1 MTPHLAEVIA
11 RMIEAKL
18 DAEASVDGRGT
29 IGARPARARRP
40 TAPPAGRGGGS
51 RRGGRR

>member
-11 RMIEAKL
+11 RMVEAKL
-18 DAEASVDGRGT
+18 DAEAGVDGRGT
-29 IGARPARARRP
+29 IGSRPARARRP
-40 TAPPAGRGGGS
+40 MAPPAGRGTAQ

>member
-11 RMIEAKL
+11 RMVEAKL
-18 DAEASVDGRGT
+18 DAEAPGGGRGT
-29 IGARPARARRP
+29 IGSRPARARRP
-40 TAPPAGRGGGS
+40 PALPADRGGTS

>member
-11 RMIEAKL
+11 RMVEAKL
-18 DAEASVDGRGT
+18 DAEAGVDGRGT
-29 IGARPARARRP
+29 IGSRPARVRRP
-40 TAPPAGRGGGS
+40 TAPPVGRGTAQ